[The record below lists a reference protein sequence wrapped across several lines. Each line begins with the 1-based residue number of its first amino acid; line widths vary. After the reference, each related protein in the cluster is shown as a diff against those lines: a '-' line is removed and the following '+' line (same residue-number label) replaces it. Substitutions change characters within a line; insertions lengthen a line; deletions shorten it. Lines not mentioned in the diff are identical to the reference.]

1 MLSKKLPRKNL
12 LRKLPGL
19 FLLLALSPL
28 AWAWQDTLRLCY
40 EEEDYPPF
48 IGPTTPANSALL
60 IDLISS
66 AAERSQ
72 LKLAWYRRP
81 WKRCIQEL
89 QQGQADGVFA
99 AIWLPERDSW
109 GVFPG
114 RQSGLATPDRRYRLW
129 QVDYPILT
137 RMGSGLSWDGE
148 RFTGV
153 NRGLT
158 APLGY
163 VAQQRLGTLGVLSKA
178 SHTAEKALRLVASG
192 RLDGYVVERQIG
204 LSLIHKL
211 GLDGRVQ
218 MLPLP
223 LMTADWHLP
232 LSHQFVKRHPDLSAR
247 FWQSLGEER
256 ERRLKELTQR
266 YLKP

>member
-1 MLSKKLPRKNL
+1 M
-12 LRKLPGL
+12 
-19 FLLLALSPL
+19 
-28 AWAWQDTLRLCY
+28 
-40 EEEDYPPF
+40 
-48 IGPTTPANSALL
+48 
-60 IDLISS
+60 
-66 AAERSQ
+66 
-72 LKLAWYRRP
+72 
-81 WKRCIQEL
+81 
-89 QQGQADGVFA
+89 FA

-137 RMGSGLSWDGE
+137 RVGSGLSWDGE